1 MCTIGERGMT
11 ELSFAEFSNQIQIH
25 FANSTFSEGLSLAS
39 QYVTVYPTEFP
50 LINYWRICLA
60 AKMNEKATA
69 YKILE
74 TTLANGSWYSELIL
88 RQSPSLE
95 ILQGE
100 EEFERL
106 LGISLQMQIAD
117 PTTSVPMVVMRAK
130 GACGPDGDG
139 CPTIVFLH
147 SNQETAQKNMP
158 HWQSLADQGWL
169 IALPQSSNALWADGY
184 VWMDFES
191 GAKEVEERYA
201 RLVQE
206 YSVDTERLLLAG
218 FSMGAEVAL
227 AMALSGRIE
236 VQGFILIG
244 PGGPFMDDLSLWEPF
259 IEQAK
264 DKGLRGIILMGLADA
279 TIPQD
284 NIRTLV
290 KTLNEN
296 GIACDLKTYP
306 DLEHEYPD
314 DFDEFLQEAL
324 KYILL

>member
-1 MCTIGERGMT
+1 MT
-11 ELSFAEFSNQIQIH
+11 ELSFAELSNQIQTH
-25 FANSTFSEGLSLAS
+25 FADGTLSEGLSLAS
-39 QYVTVYPTEFP
+39 QYVTVFPNEFP
-50 LINYWRICLA
+50 LINYWRICFA
-60 AKMNEKATA
+60 AKMDESAIV

-74 TTLANGSWYSELIL
+74 TTLANGCWYSELLL
-88 RQSPSLE
+88 RQSPSLASM
-95 ILQGE
+95 QGE

-106 LGISLQMQIAD
+106 VGISLQMQAAD
-117 PTTSVPMVVMRAK
+117 PTSAVPMLVMRAK
-130 GACGPDGDG
+130 GACGSETDR
-139 CPTIVFLH
+139 CPAVLFLH
-147 SNQETAQKNMP
+147 SNQDTAQKNMP

-169 IALPQSSNALWADGY
+169 VAIPQSSTAMWVDSY

-191 GAKEVEERYA
+191 GAKEVEEHYA
-201 RLVQE
+201 RLLKE

-236 VQGFILIG
+236 VRGFILIG
-244 PGGPFMDDLSLWEPF
+244 PGGPFMDDLSLWDPF

-264 DKGLRGIILMGLADA
+264 DKKLRGVILMGLADVS
-279 TIPQD
+279 IPQS

-314 DFDEFLQEAL
+314 DFDVFLQEAI
-324 KYILL
+324 KYIQI